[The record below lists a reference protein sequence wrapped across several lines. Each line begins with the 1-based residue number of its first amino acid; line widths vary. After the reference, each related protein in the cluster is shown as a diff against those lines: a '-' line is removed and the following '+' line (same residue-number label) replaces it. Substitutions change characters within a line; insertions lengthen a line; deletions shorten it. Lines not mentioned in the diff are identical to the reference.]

1 MTFLPGQEAA
11 GLEARLDDFD
21 REVRHQALARL
32 KEMADRGDIP
42 VSGPRRLVNLHCH
55 SFFSYNAHGYSPSR
69 IAWEAYKEGLEA
81 VGTVEFDT
89 LDGMWETLKTGDM
102 LGIRSCVGMET
113 RVFVREYA
121 DKVINSPREP
131 GISYWLGCGFYRRP
145 EPGSSAAGILQGM
158 ATGAR
163 QRNIAMIEKIND
175 FLGEVRLDYEQDVLP
190 LTPRSNA
197 TERHMLKAYDMKA
210 REVFG
215 NADAL
220 ARFWTKALGAKGED
234 IPALLETPH
243 LLHELMRARL
253 MKHGGPGYAQP
264 GEGSFPGLEEVIGM
278 IRSCGALPGP
288 TWLDGTNPGEEDP
301 CEVVEFL
308 VRKGAVALNIIPQR
322 NITSDDPARKE
333 LLVRNL
339 HAVVKA
345 ARELDVIIVSGTEMN
360 RHGQPFADDLA
371 RPELAPIAG
380 DIIRGAHVLYGHTLL
395 ARTIGLG
402 YQSHSIT
409 QVFGDDRKARA
420 DFFEKVGIAVRP
432 GPVVLEKLQELGTDM
447 TPQEVLRFLTKLGV
461 S

>member
-1 MTFLPGQEAA
+1 MTVLPGQQIAE
-11 GLEARLDDFD
+11 LEARLDDFD
-21 REVRHQALARL
+21 REVRHQALTRL
-32 KEMADRGDIP
+32 KEMADRGDVP

-69 IAWEAYKEGLEA
+69 IAWEAYKQGLEA

-89 LDGMWETLKTGDM
+89 LDGMWETLKAGDL

-113 RVFVREYA
+113 RVFVSEYA
-121 DKVINSPREP
+121 DRVINSPHEP
-131 GISYWLGCGFYRRP
+131 GISYCVGYGFCRGP
-145 EPGSSAAGILQGM
+145 EPGSSAAGILQRMTSG
-158 ATGAR
+158 AT
-163 QRNIAMIEKIND
+163 QRNITMMGKIND

-190 LTPRSNA
+190 LTPCGNA
-197 TERHMLKAYDMKA
+197 TERHMLQAYDMKA

-220 ARFWTKALGAKGED
+220 ARFWTKALGAQDED
-234 IPALLETPH
+234 MAALLEKPH
-243 LLHELMRARL
+243 LLHELVRARL
-253 MKHGGPGYAQP
+253 MKHGGAGYAQP
-264 GEGSFPGLEEVIGM
+264 GEGSFPGLEEVTGM
-278 IRSCGALPGP
+278 IRSCGALPTP
-288 TWLDGTNPGEEDP
+288 TWLDGTNAGEEDA
-301 CEVVEFL
+301 CELMEFL

-360 RHGQPFADDLA
+360 RLGLPFVDELA
-371 RPELAPIAG
+371 GPELAPIAG
-380 DIIRGAHVLYGHTLL
+380 DIIRGAHVLYGHTLM

-409 QVFGDDRKARA
+409 QTFGDDRKAKA
-420 DFFEKVGIAVRP
+420 DFFEKVGIAVQP
-432 GPVVLEKLQELGTDM
+432 GPMVLERMQELGADV
-447 TPQEVLRFLTKLGV
+447 TPQEALRFLTKLRA